1 MKNLKR
7 NTARFFERN
16 RNKGIPK
23 LLTILAIARVVLFI
37 VINMDQSR
45 LLYSLLVFDPE
56 KIMHWQLWRLISFV
70 LLPDSGSIIGFLLS
84 VIFYIFLG
92 RMLESSLGTLRFNV
106 YFFFSVLLLDAVT
119 LLIYA
124 IEPVAG
130 FACSYAL
137 PLMLDYSLLF
147 AFAVRFG
154 ETSVYLFFILP
165 LKMKYLAWID
175 LFMLIMYAVSAPGL
189 AKLLPL
195 FALLPC
201 VLFFF
206 SELPALL
213 PSFMQRKP
221 YRTPRRQVIDS
232 TGYSERPAK
241 KAAKKEIP
249 LYHQKCTIC
258 GRTDL
263 DSPDLEFRYCSKCRG
278 YHCYCMDHISN
289 HPHILDEE

>member
-16 RNKGIPK
+16 RNKGIPM
-23 LLTILAIARVVLFI
+23 LLTILAIARVVLYI
-37 VINMDQSR
+37 VLMMDQSKALYGILTFDPDKILHGQVWR
-45 LLYSLLVFDPE
+45 LLSY
-56 KIMHWQLWRLISFV
+56 V
-70 LLPDSGSIIGFLLS
+70 LLPDNGSLLGFLLS

-92 RMLESSLGTLRFNV
+92 RMLEGSLGTLRFNV
-106 YFFFSVLLLDAVT
+106 YFFLSVLLLDAAA
-119 LLIYA
+119 LIIYA
-124 IEPVAG
+124 IQPLAG
-130 FACSYAL
+130 IVCGFEL

-154 ETSVYLFFILP
+154 ETTVYLFFVIP

-175 LFMLIMYAVSAPGL
+175 LFMLVMYAVGAPGL

-213 PSFMQRKP
+213 PSFLQRRA
-221 YRTPRRQVIDS
+221 YRAPRRQVIDT
-232 TGYSERPAK
+232 TGYSERTAK

-289 HPHILDEE
+289 HPHITDEE